1 MTSWIRRTSERTP
14 LQKLPRIP
22 HLQAVARRDEATLG
36 EEAGRRAVWSGCQ
49 RELEALPL
57 PDGPDYVGVDGGFV
71 RDRAGSWFEVIA
83 GKSIPG
89 FRRDAPENDRLQLE
103 VTLPH

>member
-1 MTSWIRRTSERTP
+1 
-14 LQKLPRIP
+14 
-22 HLQAVARRDEATLG
+22 
-36 EEAGRRAVWSGCQ
+36 VWSGCQ